1 MGLACVQT
9 SPVPQE
15 KSGLGL
21 AFPQGAS
28 ISFLVIGQVRQYIV
42 DKIIRYPLVEQEN
55 LKQFILIILTK
66 TL

>member
-1 MGLACVQT
+1 MGVACVQT
-9 SPVPQE
+9 SPLPQE

-42 DKIIRYPLVEQEN
+42 DKIIRYP
-55 LKQFILIILTK
+55 
-66 TL
+66 